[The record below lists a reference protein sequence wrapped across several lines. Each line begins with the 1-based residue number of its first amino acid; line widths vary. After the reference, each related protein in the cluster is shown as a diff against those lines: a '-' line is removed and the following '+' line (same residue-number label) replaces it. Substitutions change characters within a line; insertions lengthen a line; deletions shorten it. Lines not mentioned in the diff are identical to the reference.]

1 MDFWLLVAG
10 CWLAGG
16 GDMLVGDWELAE
28 IAETMGIT
36 GVTNRWRWI
45 IDFRAG
51 REVYRCHSAAVSYQL
66 SRLGVSSTVVSLR
79 P

>member
-28 IAETMGIT
+28 IAEHIGGK
-36 GVTNRWRWI
+36 GVTNQRMWI
-45 IDFRAG
+45 INFRAG
-51 REVYRCHSAAVSYQL
+51 
-66 SRLGVSSTVVSLR
+66 
-79 P
+79 